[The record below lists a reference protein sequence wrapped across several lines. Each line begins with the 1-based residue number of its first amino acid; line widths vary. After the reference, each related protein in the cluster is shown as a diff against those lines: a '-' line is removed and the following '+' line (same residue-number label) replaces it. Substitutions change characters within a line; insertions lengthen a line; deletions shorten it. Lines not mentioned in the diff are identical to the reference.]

1 MSRLAAR
8 QSPLGTIAQT
18 LPRLGRVLGNL
29 RPTWHLDSLDALDDA
44 FVARHAIRAILWDVD
59 GTLTTFHGPEVA
71 PPARRFLALCR
82 HPGLRHAILSNAGEA
97 RYREL
102 GTIFPEIPVLKGYRV
117 AGEVA
122 MRELRHGRDSW
133 PAERVAEVV
142 AGGGVPLRKPDGEL
156 VRAAANLLEVDLPG
170 VVMVG
175 DQYLTDIAGAN
186 LAGARSIKLAA
197 IAPETLP
204 PGIRAGQRVERLL
217 YRLLHGRPIV
227 EGEATP
233 RVETR

>member
-1 MSRLAAR
+1 VRAHRGRGDRARRARGADAPSAAARHDRRRRDRVCGAAGAGRCASVPPRRDTGVRAMSRLAAR

-29 RPTWHLDSLDALDDA
+29 RPTWHLDSLEALDDA

-71 PPARRFLALCR
+71 PPARRFLALCH
-82 HPGLRHAILSNAGEA
+82 HPGLRHAILSNAAEA
-97 RYREL
+97 RYRDL
-102 GTIFPEIPVLKGYRV
+102 GTIFPEIPVLKGFRV

-142 AGGGVPLRKPDGEL
+142 AGGGVPLRKP
-156 VRAAANLLEVDLPG
+156 
-170 VVMVG
+170 
-175 DQYLTDIAGAN
+175 
-186 LAGARSIKLAA
+186 
-197 IAPETLP
+197 
-204 PGIRAGQRVERLL
+204 
-217 YRLLHGRPIV
+217 
-227 EGEATP
+227 
-233 RVETR
+233 